1 MERRYARQVSTRMKY
16 CPNAECRHRV
26 ASGSQA
32 EYLDRIETCA
42 DCGAALVLEPG
53 SLIALQPPPSATLDE
68 SAETQADLRSQQ
80 ARQDVRTGVFGILAG
95 LVITFGT
102 IMFPNEHGTSLI
114 AWGPIGYGLYRLIRG
129 LG

>member
-1 MERRYARQVSTRMKY
+1 MKY

-32 EYLDRIETCA
+32 EYLDRVETCA
-42 DCGAALVLEPG
+42 DCGATLVPEPG
-53 SLIALQPPPSATLDE
+53 SLIALQPQPSAPLDE
-68 SAETQADLRSQQ
+68 SGEPQEDARAQQ
-80 ARQDVRTGVFGILAG
+80 ARHDVRTGVFGILAG
-95 LVITFGT
+95 LAITFGT